1 MKPRTT
7 INSLHVAFAAIALAV
22 GILAISDTTQARK
35 ALPETSP
42 EGLKLV
48 PKTKLSAVYL
58 RDGVNF
64 SGYDKVMILD
74 CYVAFKKNWQR
85 DQNSDTRS
93 PRVSDD
99 DVTRIKTDLAEE
111 FKKVFTKELT
121 AKGQT
126 VVTAPGSDVLIL
138 RPAVIDLDVTSP
150 DTMDP
155 GITRS
160 YSATAG
166 QATLF
171 LELYDS
177 VTSELLARVYDA
189 EQVEGMGGYFSV
201 RNKASNYTDAE
212 RMLKKWAGIIGTHL
226 QAARESGGTPAK

>member
-1 MKPRTT
+1 
-7 INSLHVAFAAIALAV
+7 LHLALAAIALAV
-22 GILAISDTTQARK
+22 GTLALCDTTQARK

-42 EGLKLV
+42 EGLKLA

-58 RDGVNF
+58 RDGVSF

-85 DQNSDTRS
+85 DQNSDMRS
-93 PRVSDD
+93 SFKVSDED
-99 DVTRIKTDLAEE
+99 ITRIKTELADE
-111 FKKVFTKELT
+111 FKRVFTKELT

-126 VVTAPGSDVLIL
+126 VVTATGPDVLIL
-138 RPAVIDLDVTSP
+138 RPAIIDLDVTSP
-150 DTMDP
+150 DTMEP

-212 RMLKKWAGIIGTHL
+212 RMLKKWANIIGTHL
-226 QAARESGGTPAK
+226 QAARDSGGTPAK